1 MATDT
6 ELQTG
11 VRCIKIGGSN
21 NGNSEY
27 ESFVPCFTLGAM
39 VSMSNGF
46 IAVENLSAGDHVMM
60 RDNGL

>member
-1 MATDT
+1 MASDT

-11 VRCIKIGGSN
+11 VRYIKIGGSN

-27 ESFVPCFTLGAM
+27 ESFVPCFTLGSM
-39 VSMSNGF
+39 VSTSNGF
-46 IAVENLSAGDHVMM
+46 IAVENLSAGDHVMT